1 MQKVVIS
8 GQSSIIRNSP
18 QMETTQISIN
28 YWRDQQ
34 NGAYQYNGILFGHLS
49 NEVLIDAT
57 NIMWSDRGQQKDHT
71 VYDSIHIKC
80 PETSNL

>member
-1 MQKVVIS
+1 
-8 GQSSIIRNSP
+8 
-18 QMETTQISIN
+18 METTQVSIN

-34 NGAYQYNGILFGHLS
+34 NVEYEYNGILFGHLS

-71 VYDSIHIKC
+71 VFDSTHIKW
-80 PETSNL
+80 PEMSNL